1 MIPLIRPC
9 FMLLSTSTNKIK
21 LEIFLKPFTRQTW
34 YVFAAFGLFSIFV
47 VKIIMNREDIGKRE
61 KYSGAVVLSVGILS
75 QQGTYK
81 RYEYQK
87 YCDIFSKSS
96 RLFKISIGANFL
108 PKRLPSRIALFQITI
123 HSWIMYNYYSAS
135 IVSAR
140 LSEPLDMME
149 DSVTVLADSNIR
161 IAAEAVP
168 YLNYFLYVGSI
179 TTSR

>member
-1 MIPLIRPC
+1 
-9 FMLLSTSTNKIK
+9 
-21 LEIFLKPFTRQTW
+21 
-34 YVFAAFGLFSIFV
+34 
-47 VKIIMNREDIGKRE
+47 
-61 KYSGAVVLSVGILS
+61 
-75 QQGTYK
+75 
-81 RYEYQK
+81 
-87 YCDIFSKSS
+87 
-96 RLFKISIGANFL
+96 
-108 PKRLPSRIALFQITI
+108 
-123 HSWIMYNYYSAS
+123 MYNYYSAS

>member
-1 MIPLIRPC
+1 MR
-9 FMLLSTSTNKIK
+9 TKEAIK
-21 LEIFLKPFTRQTW
+21 HQRYRNFLKSLRFR
-34 YVFAAFGLFSIFV
+34 
-47 VKIIMNREDIGKRE
+47 
-61 KYSGAVVLSVGILS
+61 
-75 QQGTYK
+75 
-81 RYEYQK
+81 
-87 YCDIFSKSS
+87 
-96 RLFKISIGANFL
+96 KISIGANFL

-179 TTSR
+179 TTSRLKSELTCQKLERDFSF